1 MSKISD
7 LAGVSDEE
15 LMAELAHRRAPAKD
29 ISDEEDA
36 AEAAGER
43 LAWLRV
49 EQFFKE
55 RMAAQTDASRPCPR
69 CGKPCSVRRRDCRRT
84 VRSHAGE
91 HELTRRYHYCG
102 KCRQG
107 FFPLDGELGLPAE
120 GELTPKMERR
130 VLDLGLNAPFEESAE
145 RWGIHHAG
153 TISENLVRQV
163 VARAGAQLMATS
175 LPDSD
180 ALGPHASTAPELVIG
195 ESDGS
200 MVPTRGT
207 DAWRE
212 IKLCAIYR
220 QEHHGNVGRRG
231 IISQARYVAEMG
243 DMAKLRDATTEA
255 LERERAWEA
264 RRAAW
269 LGDGAPCNWTLA
281 EEVLPRAVQI
291 LDWGHAIEAAVT
303 CAKVV
308 LGEQEIGL
316 IATWQRTIEHLVG
329 EGRVTEVLQQ
339 LESCQFLAR
348 GKARE
353 ALTDLSRYYRNNRE
367 RMHYQRYLAD
377 GLPIGSGA
385 IESAHKHV
393 LQQRM
398 KLAGQHW
405 DPARARIMAKLRAA
419 QSTVGPRRLYAAI
432 RKLPAA
438 A

>member
-1 MSKISD
+1 MSKTSD
-7 LAGVSDEE
+7 LADVSDEE
-15 LMAELAHRRAPAKD
+15 LMAELAHRRPSSKD
-29 ISDEEDA
+29 INDEEDA

-55 RMAAQTDASRPCPR
+55 RMAAQADASRPCPR
-69 CGKPCSVRRRDCRRT
+69 CGKPCSVRRQDCRRT
-84 VRSHAGE
+84 MRSHAGE

-107 FFPLDGELGLPAE
+107 FFPLDAELGLPAE

-153 TISENLVRQV
+153 TISENLVRHV
-163 VARAGAQLMATS
+163 VSRAGAQLLATP
-175 LPDSD
+175 LPESD
-180 ALGPHASTAPELVIG
+180 AFGPRAHTAPELVIA

-212 IKLCAIYR
+212 IKLCSIYR
-220 QEHHGNVGRRG
+220 QEHHGNVGSRG
-231 IISQARYVAEMG
+231 MISQARYVAEMG
-243 DMAKLRDATTEA
+243 DMTKLRAATTEA

-281 EEVLPRAVQI
+281 EEVLPQAVQI
-291 LDWGHAIEAAVT
+291 LDWGHAIEAAMT
-303 CAKVV
+303 CAKAV
-308 LGEQEIGL
+308 LGEQETGL

-329 EGRVTEVLQQ
+329 EGRVTEVLEQ
-339 LESCQFLAR
+339 LKSCKLLAR
-348 GKARE
+348 GKARQ
-353 ALTDLSRYYRNNRE
+353 ALTDLSRYYRNNRK
-367 RMHYQRYLAD
+367 RMHYHRYLEE
-377 GLPIGSGA
+377 GLHIGSGA

-405 DPARARIMAKLRAA
+405 DPERARTMAKLRAA
-419 QSTVGPRRLYAAI
+419 QSTVGPRQLYAAI
-432 RKLPAA
+432 RRLPVAA
-438 A
+438 